1 MNKGHSFALRE
12 EKVVVVPDRSA
23 RQRDVPSEARP
34 KYLSP
39 PRLFSIIALT
49 VFLGEVSVM
58 FVLAS
63 LPQMSTTVEAIL
75 DGLMITLI
83 VTPAL
88 LLFLFRPLALHIDR
102 REIAEEKLRMMN
114 DMLEDRVSERTAE
127 LTAAN
132 ENLKKEIQDRTSA
145 EQQLSKSSD
154 FINQILVAAPCILA
168 IYDVNT
174 LECSYINDRV
184 ADLLGY
190 SPDDVVLKKAAFFE
204 EVFSE
209 ETYPIFRNLNASIA
223 AGIEGEIMKCECDL
237 RAANNTLHHFGI
249 GLVAVN
255 TTPADSPKDI
265 LLAAIPSERVLSADH
280 PGTNSNDS

>member
-1 MNKGHSFALRE
+1 MVVSDASALQRE
-12 EKVVVVPDRSA
+12 I
-23 RQRDVPSEARP
+23 PSEARP

-39 PRLFSIIALT
+39 PRLFAIIALT

-63 LPQMSTTVEAIL
+63 LPEMPTIIEALL
-75 DGLMITLI
+75 DGFMITLI

-132 ENLKKEIQDRTSA
+132 ENLKKEIQNRKST

-184 ADLLGY
+184 TDLLGY
-190 SPDDVVLKKAAFFE
+190 YPDDVVLKGAAFFE

-209 ETYPIFRNLNASIA
+209 ETFGTFRNLNASIT
-223 AGIEGEIMKCECDL
+223 AGIEGEIMKCQCDL
-237 RAANNTLHHFGI
+237 RTANKELHPFGI
-249 GLVAVN
+249 GLVTVN
-255 TTPADSPKDI
+255 TTPANVPKDI

>member
-1 MNKGHSFALRE
+1 M
-12 EKVVVVPDRSA
+12 VVPDRSA

-39 PRLFSIIALT
+39 PRLFAIIALT

-75 DGLMITLI
+75 DGLLITLI
-83 VTPAL
+83 VAPAL
-88 LLFLFRPLALHIDR
+88 LLFLFRPLALHINR
-102 REIAEEKLRMMN
+102 REFAEEKLRIMN
-114 DMLEDRVSERTAE
+114 DMLEERVTERTAE
-127 LTAAN
+127 LSAAN
-132 ENLKKEIQDRTSA
+132 ENLKKEIEERTTA
-145 EQQLSKSSD
+145 ERQLSKSAE

-174 LECSYINDRV
+174 MECSYINNRV
-184 ADLLGY
+184 TDFLGY
-190 SPDDVVLKKAAFFE
+190 SPDDVVLKGAAFFE

-209 ETYPIFRNLNASIA
+209 ETFGTFRNLNASIS
-223 AGIEGEIMKCECDL
+223 AGIEGEIMKCQCDL
-237 RAANNTLHHFGI
+237 RTANNELHPFGI
-249 GLVAVN
+249 GLVTVN
-255 TTPADSPKDI
+255 TTPTNVPKDI

-280 PGTNSNDS
+280 PGSESIQS